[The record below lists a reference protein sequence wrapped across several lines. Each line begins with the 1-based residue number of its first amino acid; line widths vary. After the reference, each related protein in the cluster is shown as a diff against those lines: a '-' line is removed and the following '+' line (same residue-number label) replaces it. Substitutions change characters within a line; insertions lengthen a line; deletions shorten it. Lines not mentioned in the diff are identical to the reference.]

1 MTEHPQARP
10 AAQPADRPRGVT
22 DTRPADRPG
31 ARPADEPR
39 GGTDMRLEDGV
50 GTRPA
55 DRPWGVTDTRP
66 ADGAWGGTDTRLAD
80 GPDARPG
87 ARPADRTAARPE
99 GRPEGGTGN
108 RTRCDDCGTP
118 SREPGATRAAR
129 GYRRTARTART
140 GGATRTA
147 RTGGATRTA
156 RTGGA
161 TRTAALLALALLL
174 AGGAATGCGG
184 RATTHHKPGTSH
196 EQASGSVGTLLATA
210 DAAGHKLREVPAEGA
225 PEVRLALRPDSEDG
239 WNLQL
244 GVKNFRFTP
253 DSTGGAA
260 LPGAGHAHLELD
272 GRKIARLYGP
282 WFHLPAAQV
291 PEGAHTLT
299 VRLYADDHT
308 AWAVSGKPVEGAAQ
322 LTAPA
327 PGASGGHS
335 HGEAPS
341 QPPRSPQSPAP
352 GQEQADRTVTIT
364 VRDGKVSPAP
374 ARTELRRGER
384 VALRVTSDRADTLH
398 VHGYDKEL
406 ALPAGQEATLVLTAD
421 RTGLFEV
428 ETHESS
434 LVLTQLLVR

>member
-1 MTEHPQARP
+1 MTNRP
-10 AAQPADRPRGVT
+10 DHWPHGGP
-22 DTRPADRPG
+22 
-31 ARPADEPR
+31 EPR
-39 GGTDMRLEDGV
+39 PD
-50 GTRPA
+50 
-55 DRPWGVTDTRP
+55 
-66 ADGAWGGTDTRLAD
+66 D
-80 GPDARPG
+80 GPERQPEHRSDDGSAHRSNG
-87 ARPADRTAARPE
+87 GSEDRRDRWSD
-99 GRPEGGTGN
+99 GDS
-108 RTRCDDCGTP
+108 RCDACRTP
-118 SREPGATRAAR
+118 PPRAAR
-129 GYRRTARTART
+129 RLRRTARA
-140 GGATRTA
+140 
-147 RTGGATRTA
+147 
-156 RTGGA
+156 
-161 TRTAALLALALLL
+161 AALLALALLL

-196 EQASGSVGTLLATA
+196 EQASGSVGTLLTAT
-210 DAAGHKLREVPAEGA
+210 DATGHRLREVPAQGA
-225 PEVRLALRPDSEDG
+225 PEVEVTVRPDSEDG

-244 GVKNFRFTP
+244 AVKNYRFTP

-272 GRKIARLYGP
+272 GRKLARLYGP

-308 AWAVSGKPVEGAAQ
+308 AWAVSGKPVEGTAQ
-322 LTAPA
+322 LTATATA
-327 PGASGGHS
+327 PGQAGGHS
-335 HGEAPS
+335 HGE
-341 QPPRSPQSPAP
+341 SPAP
-352 GQEQADRTVTIT
+352 APAPTSTPTPEQADRTVAIT

-406 ALPAGQEATLVLTAD
+406 VLPAGQEATLILTVD

-428 ETHESS
+428 ETHESN